1 MLLKQDKKP
10 TLIWFQGLTCN
21 GNTHSF
27 FNLHNLENL
36 LNKFEI
42 LYHPSLESTKNID
55 EVTSCVISCDIIIF
69 EGTYDPL
76 MKRNDVLVSKILS
89 HYAKKANNIIAAG
102 TCASFG
108 GIFKASSPER
118 NSGLI
123 FNEKEHKGPL
133 LQYKHKVINISGCPI
148 HPEWLGYTLSM
159 ILSDKTIEVD
169 ALHRPIELFSN
180 LSHHGCIRNEY
191 FEWKVDTNDFG
202 EKEGCL
208 YYKQGCRAPMTH
220 ASCNKILWNEVSS
233 KTRVGTPCFGCT
245 EADFPRQSLYSTKTN
260 MSIPQDM
267 PIGVPKR
274 SYLTLAGIAK
284 TFSIKR
290 LEGKLIDY
298 KTTH

>member
-1 MLLKQDKKP
+1 MHSKQDKKP

-55 EVTSCVISCDIIIF
+55 EITACIFTCDIFIF

-76 MKRNDVLVSKILS
+76 MKRNDVLVSEILNY
-89 HYAKKANNIIAAG
+89 YAKDANYIIAAG

-108 GIFKASSPER
+108 GMFKASAPER

-123 FNEKEHKGPL
+123 FNEADHEGPIIK
-133 LQYKHKVINISGCPI
+133 YKHKVINISGCPI
-148 HPEWLGYTLSM
+148 HPEWLGYTLNM
-159 ILSDKTIEVD
+159 VLSKKELEVD
-169 ALHRPIELFSN
+169 KLHRPIELFSN
-180 LSHHGCIRNEY
+180 LSHHGCTRNEY
-191 FEWKVDTNDFG
+191 FEWKVDSDNFG

-298 KTTH
+298 KKTH